1 MKTSNDGK
9 CLFDES
15 KHKYFVDGKE
25 LTGVTTYISKFKNKF
40 DIDLV
45 AENYARKHGL
55 NKDELIQKWKQ
66 EGEISIKNGTSVHS
80 VFENYILSNKVIFN
94 GITEKEKVAEKFINE
109 IFESEKLEPV
119 QCEYLIYSTELGLAS
134 MIDCIAKNKNGE
146 YFILDWKTNKRIEKK
161 SYGKY
166 MLNPYSKYP
175 DASFYHYSLQLSLY
189 KKMLTD
195 YQIKDCYIVHI
206 GEADYSFIKYE
217 QIN

>member
-15 KHKYFVDGKE
+15 KHKYFVDGSE

-40 DIDLV
+40 DIDFV

-66 EGEISIKNGTSVHS
+66 EGELSIKSGTSVHS

-166 MLNPYSKYP
+166 MLNPYGKYP

-217 QIN
+217 QIK